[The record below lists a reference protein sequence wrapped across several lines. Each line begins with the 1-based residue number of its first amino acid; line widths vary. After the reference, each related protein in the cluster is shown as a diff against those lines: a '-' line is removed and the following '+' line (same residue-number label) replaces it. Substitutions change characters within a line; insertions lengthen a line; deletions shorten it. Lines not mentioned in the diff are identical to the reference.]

1 MCIQDIDL
9 CLSSVE
15 FSLLPLIFSV
25 MGPIV
30 NISSFVGHVVSV
42 CSAITSA
49 TIDKWTWMCSDKT
62 LFANT
67 GIGPDLVRQIS
78 VLEEE
83 VATILRTLCSIYI
96 ESLKICISF
105 DPAISF

>member
-49 TIDKWTWMCSDKT
+49 TIDKWTCSDKT

-67 GIGPDLVRQIS
+67 GVGPDLITCPAFFSLPSYVSELNYYQDPY
-78 VLEEE
+78 
-83 VATILRTLCSIYI
+83 LRPGSRVYNCTLN
-96 ESLKICISF
+96 E
-105 DPAISF
+105 